1 MALPCEW
8 LCDITSAA
16 LDGRAANVQ
25 ESPFLYATCWPGE
38 WLWVDSNGTNGKPTF
53 RRRAN
58 QSWCSATC
66 NHFAVIAA
74 WSRWRCSCKSWPF
87 WKKTPYG
94 QIFTNVFPKGSPSL
108 RSTSC
113 GQILWN
119 LAHQKLVKSCI
130 IYVKK
135 NKILAHFCVDHAQN
149 LSEPAPGNTLA
160 VPQISSKFVHFRGSY
175 SRTRERRSNAPQRV
189 SNTRRSFFAE
199 WI

>member
-1 MALPCEW
+1 MTLRHYVCS
-8 LCDITSAA
+8 DRR
-16 LDGRAANVQ
+16 RASDVQ
-25 ESPFLYATCWPGE
+25 ECRSLCTACRPGE
-38 WLWVDSNGTNGKPTF
+38 WLWIDSNGINGKPTF

-135 NKILAHFCVDHAQN
+135 KTKFWLTSAWITPKICQ
-149 LSEPAPGNTLA
+149 T
-160 VPQISSKFVHFRGSY
+160 IY
-175 SRTRERRSNAPQRV
+175 S
-189 SNTRRSFFAE
+189 
-199 WI
+199 